1 MRFFSLEGKYPPV
14 LRDDGKAFI
23 LDDDGTWGEIS
34 AKELLFDTR
43 TPELTASEFDT
54 RMAVFGGSLADLP
67 KS

>member
-34 AKELLFDTR
+34 ANELRAEPRND
-43 TPELTASEFDT
+43 EYTAAEFDT
-54 RMAVFGGSLADLP
+54 VLALFGGSLADLP